1 MQLLTRPPKKTSIPM
16 ENVCSKL
23 FAIVRCVCVLT
34 VLILPLEYIIYNDFW
49 GLTESPFA
57 WWAALRFIQWQILL
71 NVLAICWARCVEPGG
86 VTSARLVLEKPLL
99 LLFEKRCELILAIY
113 VYIGTAIGI
122 SFVLGQHQK
131 QEKALHHDDENY
143 TSTGVAQLFS
153 DVVVGYFYLFTSI
166 FITRRAPSWAD
177 LFHYTSTIW
186 LFINII
192 GSFLD
197 VLGQFVRLACV
208 DEDDELFNHVAP
220 QDRTFKSRLIAL
232 MGSGSWLRQLSNFI
246 VPFFDYQKRS
256 TTDGSFEV

>member
-1 MQLLTRPPKKTSIPM
+1 M

-71 NVLAICWARCVEPGG
+71 NVLAICWARCVEPGS

-99 LLFEKRCELILAIY
+99 LLFEK
-113 VYIGTAIGI
+113 
-122 SFVLGQHQK
+122 
-131 QEKALHHDDENY
+131 
-143 TSTGVAQLFS
+143 LFS

-166 FITRRAPSWAD
+166 FITRRVPSWAD

-232 MGSGSWLRQLSNFI
+232 MGSGSWLWQLSNFI